1 VQKSL
6 QHIHLRYA
14 VKGNEK
20 SQQSELSSICTAIDA
35 LMNQP
40 MNWSLEQVAD
50 IPRERSGK
58 IRLCIS
64 ELPPPESSFANSL
77 LTPEQ
82 PKLAS

>member
-1 VQKSL
+1 
-6 QHIHLRYA
+6 
-14 VKGNEK
+14 
-20 SQQSELSSICTAIDA
+20 
-35 LMNQP
+35 MNQP

-58 IRLCIS
+58 IRLCVS

-82 PKLAS
+82 PTLVS